1 MEKKLER
8 AINELAKVSIK
19 KNAGY
24 ATEWKKYLKAGGSR
38 TMINSNISKSKDF
51 GARVIYYK
59 KTKK

>member
-24 ATEWKKYLKAGGSR
+24 ATEWKKYLKAGW
-38 TMINSNISKSKDF
+38 K
-51 GARVIYYK
+51 
-59 KTKK
+59 